1 MQNTQ
6 SKHSSEPS
14 HLHKF
19 FLISGRSRG
28 GYATNLTGVSIVRRV
43 PPCIE
48 ELDPH
53 HINDDAQSSIRIYV
67 LDWAI
72 LAYLLREKWAT
83 SQQLAF
89 HFNRSRRTINKHLR
103 KLEKLNLV
111 ERHGR
116 TRCCFQWYSIPRENE
131 PAVAEIVRKLRR
143 DFVAGRTYV
152 IFTVLKNQASLE
164 MLPFQVPNAECPQST
179 PAVPSSSVS
188 SLVLRFRRPL
198 SVRVQPPRKRNE
210 YALGRPSGSLP
221 FSPFLP
227 KDP

>member
-1 MQNTQ
+1 MLAAEPPPEPHLYVRGPPIY
-6 SKHSSEPS
+6 KHIVSSE
-14 HLHKF
+14 
-19 FLISGRSRG
+19 
-28 GYATNLTGVSIVRRV
+28 
-43 PPCIE
+43 
-48 ELDPH
+48 
-53 HINDDAQSSIRIYV
+53 DAEKSRIYV

-72 LAYLLREKWAT
+72 LAYLLRNKWAT
-83 SQQLAF
+83 SQQLSA

-103 KLEKLNLV
+103 KLERIHLI

>member
-1 MQNTQ
+1 M
-6 SKHSSEPS
+6 
-14 HLHKF
+14 
-19 FLISGRSRG
+19 
-28 GYATNLTGVSIVRRV
+28 SIVGRIP

-103 KLEKLNLV
+103 KLERIHLI

-131 PAVAEIVRKLRR
+131 YAVAEIVRKLRR

-152 IFTVLKNQASLE
+152 VFTVLKNQASLK
-164 MLPFQVPNAECPQST
+164 MLPFQVPNAEPKSK
-179 PAVPSSSVS
+179 AVPSSVS
-188 SLVLRFRRPL
+188 SLVLRYRRPV
-198 SVRVQPPRKRNE
+198 SVRVRPPRKRNE
-210 YALGRPSGSLP
+210 ASVGRPSGSLP
-221 FSPFLP
+221 FKGPPPGCQRDVREMSVSVSERVSVCQ
-227 KDP
+227 

>member
-1 MQNTQ
+1 M
-6 SKHSSEPS
+6 
-14 HLHKF
+14 
-19 FLISGRSRG
+19 
-28 GYATNLTGVSIVRRV
+28 SIVGRIP

-72 LAYLLREKWAT
+72 LAYLLRNKWAT
-83 SQQLAF
+83 SQQLSA

-103 KLEKLNLV
+103 KLERLHLV

-143 DFVAGRTYV
+143 DFVSGRTYV
-152 IFTVLKNQASLE
+152 VFTVLKNQASLNQ
-164 MLPFQVPNAECPQST
+164 MLPFQVPNAECPKSSPT
-179 PAVPSSSVS
+179 VPSSLCGS
-188 SLVLRFRRPL
+188 SLVLRYRRPV
-198 SVRVQPPRKRNE
+198 SVRVFPPRKRNE
-210 YALGRPSGSLP
+210 YALGRPSGSIP
-221 FSPFLP
+221 FKVRTVAVLQLSCVKL
-227 KDP
+227 

>member
-1 MQNTQ
+1 MPPALPPPEPRLYVRGHPLY
-6 SKHSSEPS
+6 KHIVSSES
-14 HLHKF
+14 EK
-19 FLISGRSRG
+19 S
-28 GYATNLTGVSIVRRV
+28 
-43 PPCIE
+43 
-48 ELDPH
+48 
-53 HINDDAQSSIRIYV
+53 RIYV

-103 KLEKLNLV
+103 KLERIHLI

-152 IFTVLKNQASLE
+152 VFTVLKNQASL
-164 MLPFQVPNAECPQST
+164 T
-179 PAVPSSSVS
+179 PHSEPTVPSSLCRAERPNPPKSAQIRPGEK
-188 SLVLRFRRPL
+188 VLRRRAV
-198 SVRVQPPRKRNE
+198 SVRVRPPRKRNE
-210 YALGRPSGSLP
+210 ASVGRPSGSLP

>member
-1 MQNTQ
+1 MPPALPPPEPRLYVRGHPLY
-6 SKHSSEPS
+6 KHIVSSES
-14 HLHKF
+14 EK
-19 FLISGRSRG
+19 S
-28 GYATNLTGVSIVRRV
+28 
-43 PPCIE
+43 
-48 ELDPH
+48 
-53 HINDDAQSSIRIYV
+53 RIYV

-72 LAYLLREKWAT
+72 LAYLLRNKWAT
-83 SQQLAF
+83 SQQLSE

-103 KLEKLNLV
+103 KLERLHLV

-116 TRCCFQWYSIPRENE
+116 TRCCFQWYSIPRGNE

-188 SLVLRFRRPL
+188 SLVLRYRRPV
-198 SVRVQPPRKRNE
+198 SVRVRPPRKRNE
-210 YALGRPSGSLP
+210 ASVGRPSGSLP
-221 FSPFLP
+221 FKRPPGF
-227 KDP
+227 KGRKRQ